1 MAKYRVEDFTMEQ
14 MQPLIEDPIG
24 MGAKINKR
32 LEVYEIGEDQG
43 CKVFHLRIKL
53 PFIISDRSIITT
65 VYYAETSDGT
75 QLVLNCSEGNES
87 FVASRQSQI
96 GKDVLGN

>member
-32 LEVYEIGEDQG
+32 LEV
-43 CKVFHLRIKL
+43 
-53 PFIISDRSIITT
+53 
-65 VYYAETSDGT
+65 
-75 QLVLNCSEGNES
+75 
-87 FVASRQSQI
+87 
-96 GKDVLGN
+96 